1 MSLEQEE
8 KEEQNEIEL
17 EEETAPEEQETS
29 SEIEATP
36 AAAAADIDPGQL
48 EEEVASE
55 LKVEA
60 ESSPESSL
68 DDVADDL
75 PVLPLRG
82 LVVYPM
88 MWLPLTIGQGRSI
101 QLVEDTLPQSRIIA
115 LATSRDE
122 SVEEPSPEQI
132 YEIGTAAQVHRVLK
146 APDGTIRLAVQGLE
160 RIRLKEYIQEKP
172 YLRARVE
179 VLPETLEEG
188 LELDGTA
195 RAVQDLFRR
204 LVELDGQMP
213 DELAVM
219 AANVENAR
227 QLAYLVAS
235 SMRLEMNDAQQLI
248 EIDSVQEKLLRLT
261 QLLHNEVDVMELG
274 NKIQSQAQGEME
286 KLQKDFFLREQ
297 IKAIQKELGEEDEQE
312 ADIRELEERIAAAGM
327 PEEAH
332 KEAQRE
338 LNRMRRMPIQA
349 AEYSVIKTYLDLMV
363 SLPWQQTTE
372 DNLDITHARDVLE
385 EDHYGLDEI
394 KDRIVEYLAVR
405 KLRSVRKAQR
415 EDIEEE
421 DTRDKIRRER
431 EGVLLCFVGPPGVGK
446 TSLGI
451 SIARATGRKFIRL
464 ALGGVRDEAEIRGF
478 RRTYIGS
485 MPGRIIQSLRRV
497 ETKNPVFMLDEVDKL
512 GRDFRGDPTSALLE
526 VLDPEQNRE
535 FRDHYLDVPFDLSEV
550 MFITTANMLDTIPG
564 PLRDRMEVIQLS
576 SYTENEK
583 VKIAQQYL
591 VARQIKENGLREGEI
606 IFDDAALH
614 KIVHDYT
621 REAGVRNLEREIGK
635 ICRKVA
641 ATIAAMQPY
650 WIQAPLPLG
659 LDDSDSQQGF
669 VEDPK
674 IHGDGLASNGQ
685 SNGGKDSGVP
695 LPQLSAVAEA
705 PFSPVHIT
713 PDTLVE
719 YLGKRR
725 YQREE
730 IADRTSM
737 PGVAVGLSWTMS
749 GGEIL
754 FFEAT
759 KMPGKK
765 GFVLTGQLGDVM
777 KESAQAALSYVRSR
791 ASELGIPPDFFEDVD
806 IHLHIPEGA
815 LPKDGPSAGV
825 TMVTAIASLLTG
837 RSVHPEIGMTGEV
850 TLRGKVLRI
859 GGLKEKVLAAARAGL
874 GTIIMP
880 AANEVDLEDLPENV
894 RESMKFIPV
903 DTVDEVL
910 EKALQK
916 ETFLPE
922 PANSTEMPDK
932 QDEQATNETPKDSLE
947 KIEYATLPGSSSLET
962 AVYDTEGS
970 Q

>member
-1 MSLEQEE
+1 
-8 KEEQNEIEL
+8 
-17 EEETAPEEQETS
+17 
-29 SEIEATP
+29 
-36 AAAAADIDPGQL
+36 
-48 EEEVASE
+48 
-55 LKVEA
+55 
-60 ESSPESSL
+60 
-68 DDVADDL
+68 
-75 PVLPLRG
+75 
-82 LVVYPM
+82 
-88 MWLPLTIGQGRSI
+88 
-101 QLVEDTLPQSRIIA
+101 
-115 LATSRDE
+115 
-122 SVEEPSPEQI
+122 
-132 YEIGTAAQVHRVLK
+132 
-146 APDGTIRLAVQGLE
+146 
-160 RIRLKEYIQEKP
+160 
-172 YLRARVE
+172 
-179 VLPETLEEG
+179 
-188 LELDGTA
+188 
-195 RAVQDLFRR
+195 
-204 LVELDGQMP
+204 
-213 DELAVM
+213 
-219 AANVENAR
+219 
-227 QLAYLVAS
+227 
-235 SMRLEMNDAQQLI
+235 
-248 EIDSVQEKLLRLT
+248 
-261 QLLHNEVDVMELG
+261 
-274 NKIQSQAQGEME
+274 ME

-713 PDTLVE
+713 PDTLSNTWANDAISV
-719 YLGKRR
+719 KRSP
-725 YQREE
+725 
-730 IADRTSM
+730 IGPACLAWPWVC
-737 PGVAVGLSWTMS
+737 PGQCLAEKSYSLRQPRCRAKRVSYSPDSW
-749 GGEIL
+749 
-754 FFEAT
+754 AT
-759 KMPGKK
+759 
-765 GFVLTGQLGDVM
+765 
-777 KESAQAALSYVRSR
+777 
-791 ASELGIPPDFFEDVD
+791 
-806 IHLHIPEGA
+806 
-815 LPKDGPSAGV
+815 
-825 TMVTAIASLLTG
+825 
-837 RSVHPEIGMTGEV
+837 
-850 TLRGKVLRI
+850 
-859 GGLKEKVLAAARAGL
+859 
-874 GTIIMP
+874 
-880 AANEVDLEDLPENV
+880 
-894 RESMKFIPV
+894 
-903 DTVDEVL
+903 
-910 EKALQK
+910 
-916 ETFLPE
+916 
-922 PANSTEMPDK
+922 
-932 QDEQATNETPKDSLE
+932 
-947 KIEYATLPGSSSLET
+947 
-962 AVYDTEGS
+962 
-970 Q
+970 